1 MLVLMERNLQPARGD
16 LIEEEVGQVG
26 RAVHNP
32 AGQPSG
38 SFVMWSAQRHRLLGY
53 ELVSSSRLCLVA
65 ALDAGYGT
73 VMDDVRM
80 LSIVVL

>member
-1 MLVLMERNLQPARGD
+1 MPMEQNLQPARGD
-16 LIEEEVGQVG
+16 PTEGEVGQVG

-32 AGQPSG
+32 AGPPSG
-38 SFVMWSAQRHRLLGY
+38 SLIMWSAQRHLLLGY

-80 LSIVVL
+80 LSKVVL